1 MITAR
6 GSALCGLVFVLGTIL
21 GLGVSMVAPTTAAD
35 RTPAAPPEAEAV
47 VVVPDAPEEPACE
60 PGPLDARAA
69 QLVVVGLPDVVS
81 ADDPL
86 VAELVDLGVGGVFLN
101 DGNVVDTVQV
111 QALTATLRA
120 SFDLPVLITTDEE
133 AGRVSTF
140 RHLIGATSSPR
151 TLAATRSSEDV
162 RTYAMELGQRLAE
175 LGLNSDLA
183 PVADLDAGP
192 AAGVIGDRSF
202 SADPLLAAEHAAA
215 FASGLADAGIIPV
228 AKHFPGLGRA
238 DDDVHRSAAAIDAPL
253 EELLATDIMP
263 FVGLIEAGV
272 PIVMTGHAVYDA
284 LDPEQPASLSPS
296 VYALLRELGFKG
308 VAMTDSIGMGA
319 IHRRWDFPEATVAAV
334 EAGADAVLATDGR
347 QATDMV
353 AALVRAV
360 ERGRLDESRLDE
372 AAARMLALKG
382 IDPAVLTCVTTD
394 EVPVVAA
401 PALASQ

>member
-6 GSALCGLVFVLGTIL
+6 GSALCVLVFAVGIVV
-21 GLGVSMVAPTTAAD
+21 GLGVSLVAPTAAAD
-35 RTPAAPPEAEAV
+35 RTPAAPPQAEAV
-47 VVVPDAPEEPACE
+47 VVAPEAPQEPACD
-60 PGPLDARAA
+60 PGPLAARAA
-69 QLVVVGLPDVVS
+69 QVVVVGLPDVVS

-86 VAELVDLGVGGVFLN
+86 VAELVELGVGGVFLN
-101 DGNVVDTVQV
+101 DGNAVDTVQV
-111 QALTATLRA
+111 QALTAALRA
-120 SFDLPVLITTDEE
+120 SFENSLLITTDEE

-151 TLAATRSSEDV
+151 TLAATRSAEDV

-183 PVADLDAGP
+183 PVADLDGGP
-192 AAGVIGDRSF
+192 ATGVIGDRSF
-202 SADPLLAAEHAAA
+202 SADPVLAAEHAAA

-238 DDDVHRSAAAIDAPL
+238 DDDVHRRAATVDVPL
-253 EELLATDIMP
+253 EELLATDVMP
-263 FVGLIEAGV
+263 FVGLIEAGI

-284 LDPEQPASLSPS
+284 LDPQRPASLSPAA
-296 VYALLRELGFKG
+296 YALLRELGFQG

-319 IHRRWDFPEATVAAV
+319 IQRRWDFPEATVAAV
-334 EAGADAVLATDGR
+334 RAGADAVLATDGR
-347 QATDMV
+347 QAADMV

-382 IDPAVLTCVTTD
+382 VDPAGLTCMTRD
-394 EVPVVAA
+394 QVPVVAA
-401 PALASQ
+401 PALAAQ